1 MRGLL
6 DSIGLGPDAHD
17 VEGLFADDLDHFR
30 SAWVPTPTLGCA
42 SSRHPHQPRAMRHS
56 NAADPGQTL
65 GHQGTEEQDRDEHEG
80 IDGHG
85 LDRNRIHADDL
96 RTIPAP

>member
-1 MRGLL
+1 
-6 DSIGLGPDAHD
+6 
-17 VEGLFADDLDHFR
+17 
-30 SAWVPTPTLGCA
+30 
-42 SSRHPHQPRAMRHS
+42 MRHS